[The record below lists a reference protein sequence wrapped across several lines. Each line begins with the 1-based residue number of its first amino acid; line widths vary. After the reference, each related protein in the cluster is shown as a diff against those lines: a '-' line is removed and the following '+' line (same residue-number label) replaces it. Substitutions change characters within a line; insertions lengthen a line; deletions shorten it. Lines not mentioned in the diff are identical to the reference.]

1 MSVGHALKRQEVEFE
16 DPVQIAT
23 AKISKD
29 VFVPRRSSLDDDP
42 DLIARAS
49 YSHNVGF
56 ATTGTVI
63 IDADII
69 DTGSSQE
76 QLSFTL
82 PFGIESPNIPIE
94 GGELKQKQPIYL
106 DLAFYMEGNLFRFE
120 NEDLSLFVSGF
131 TMEELMQELYEHIAL
146 LWTEYAL
153 EDDAKLAPSGKKL
166 KYCLLERFEQIE

>member
-1 MSVGHALKRQEVEFE
+1 MSVGHALKRHEVEFE
-16 DPVQIAT
+16 DPVQITT
-23 AKISKD
+23 AKISRD
-29 VFVPRRSSLDDDP
+29 VFVPRRSSSGDDP

-63 IDADII
+63 IDTDII

-82 PFGIESPNIPIE
+82 PLGIESPNIPIE
-94 GGELKQKQPIYL
+94 GGELLPIYL
-106 DLAFYMEGNLFRFE
+106 ELAFYTEGNLFRFE

-153 EDDAKLAPSGKKL
+153 EDDAKLAPSGRKL